1 LQVWLWSL
9 QLAVF
14 STFDRCL
21 RNSQTKLTSM
31 MTRRERLMATLRGEP
46 VDRPAVNLYEIGGF
60 KVDPSDPDPFNV
72 YNDPSWQPLLQ
83 LAEQQTDLIR
93 MQSPVRLRSFDV
105 ENPTGR
111 SGADNCRSEFFRT
124 EEYVE
129 DGRRFTRVN
138 LKIGDRTMT
147 SLTRRNPDA
156 DTVWTLEYL
165 LKSTDD
171 VRAYLELPDEVFTEQ
186 VDVGKLIDE
195 DVELGDGG
203 IVMVD
208 TEDPIC
214 AAASLLSMEDFTI
227 IAMTER
233 QLLHSLLEKLSRYI
247 YARTEKAAK
256 EFPGHLWRIYGP
268 EYATEPYLPPNLFK
282 EYVVRYD
289 TSMIEAIQ
297 RYGGFA
303 RIHCHGRIRSVLDY
317 IIKMGADAIDPIEPP
332 PQGDVKI
339 EYVRREY
346 GKNLVLFGNLEI
358 SDIEEAEPAEFEKI
372 VERTLEEGTA
382 GQGRGF
388 VLMPSSS
395 PFGREITPRTLANY
409 NSMVRLAINYSL

>member
-1 LQVWLWSL
+1 
-9 QLAVF
+9 
-14 STFDRCL
+14 
-21 RNSQTKLTSM
+21 

-60 KVDPSDPDPFNV
+60 QIDPSEPDPFNV

-83 LAEQQTDLIR
+83 LAEEQTDLIR
-93 MQSPVRLRSFDV
+93 MRSPVRSHSHEVEAPPHKSDV
-105 ENPTGR
+105 NNYR
-111 SGADNCRSEFFRT
+111 DEFFKI
-124 EEYVE
+124 EEYEE
-129 DGRRFTRVN
+129 DGYRFTRVN

-171 VRAYLELPDEVFTEQ
+171 LRAYLELPDEVFTEQ

-214 AAASLLSMEDFTI
+214 AAASLFSMENFTI
-227 IAMTER
+227 IAITEQ

-247 YARTEKAAK
+247 YARTEKTAK

-268 EYATEPYLPPNLFK
+268 EYATEPYLPPKLFK

-332 PQGDVKI
+332 PQGDVEI

-372 VERTLEEGTA
+372 VERTLKEGTA
-382 GQGRGF
+382 GQGRGL

-395 PFGREITPRTLANY
+395 PFGREITPKTLANY

>member
-1 LQVWLWSL
+1 
-9 QLAVF
+9 
-14 STFDRCL
+14 
-21 RNSQTKLTSM
+21 
-31 MTRRERLMATLRGEP
+31 MASLRGEP
-46 VDRPAVNLYEIGGF
+46 VDRLAVHLYEIGGF

-83 LAEQQTDLIR
+83 LAEEQTDLIR

-105 ENPTGR
+105 ENPSGR
-111 SGADNCRSEFFRT
+111 TGADTCRSEFFRT

-156 DTVWTLEYL
+156 DTVWTLEHL

-171 VRAYLELPDEVFTEQ
+171 LRAYLELPDEVFSEQ

-195 DVELGDGG
+195 DVELGDSG

-214 AAASLLSMEDFTI
+214 AAASLFSMEDFTI
-227 IAMTER
+227 IAMTEQ

-256 EFPGHLWRIYGP
+256 EFPGQLWRIYGP
-268 EYATEPYLPPNLFK
+268 EYASPPYLPPRLFA
-282 EYVVRYD
+282 EYVTRYVTPMVR
-289 TSMIEAIQ
+289 AIHKH
-297 RYGGFA
+297 GGFA
-303 RIHCHGRIRSVLDY
+303 RVHSHGRLRDILDH
-317 IIKMGADAIDPIEPP
+317 IAATGCDGLDPIEPP
-332 PQGDVKI
+332 PQGDVPLS
-339 EYVRREY
+339 YVRENY
-346 GKNLVLFGNLEI
+346 GRQMVLFGNIEVA
-358 SDIEEAEPAEFEKI
+358 DIENLPTEQFAPKVRQA
-372 VERTLEEGTA
+372 LDEGTA
-382 GQGRGF
+382 GDGRGF
-388 VLMPSSS
+388 VLMPSAC
-395 PFGREITPRTLANY
+395 PYGRELAELTLRNY
-409 NSMVRLAINYSL
+409 EAMIQTVDDWSAAG